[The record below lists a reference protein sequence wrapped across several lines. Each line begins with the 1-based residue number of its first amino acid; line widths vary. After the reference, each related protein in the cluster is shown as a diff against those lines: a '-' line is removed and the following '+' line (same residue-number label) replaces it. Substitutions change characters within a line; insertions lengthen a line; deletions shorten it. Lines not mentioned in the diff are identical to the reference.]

1 LSLKQ
6 IDLFYFFFLLSTRT
20 VDYFCVGQNNIH
32 NNKPGGTNNN
42 VELRV
47 TSFKIFQTTCL
58 YMERSVHHTR
68 HSLLVIYSDLD
79 KGRELVTFVK
89 HSQFIFKVASRLAD
103 EEGTHLRR
111 CHNIFQCVRRPLPFL
126 CMYPTRHLLFTSSS
140 SPFPPLHTLPKTFT
154 IRGHKSFPSV
164 ANYLQFRVDGARR
177 ALYSIKTSR
186 AYMYYDP
193 RLLQLET

>member
-1 LSLKQ
+1 M
-6 IDLFYFFFLLSTRT
+6 
-20 VDYFCVGQNNIH
+20 GQNNIH

-42 VELRV
+42 VELTV
-47 TSFKIFQTTCL
+47 TSFKIFQTICL

-126 CMYPTRHLLFTSSS
+126 YVSNTPPPIHVVVVPLPSPPHTPENFHNPRPQKFPQRCELLAVQS
-140 SPFPPLHTLPKTFT
+140 
-154 IRGHKSFPSV
+154 
-164 ANYLQFRVDGARR
+164 
-177 ALYSIKTSR
+177 
-186 AYMYYDP
+186 
-193 RLLQLET
+193 